1 MFYGLFSSKED
12 VCKEFNY
19 NFDGEVIHAD
29 YDYEDYSG
37 SAHVLFVRDEKV
49 FYVEG
54 GHCSC
59 HGLEDQWSEE
69 ELSLA
74 MILHLVREGK
84 HSFWRQGTVVAEALA
99 LWEQDGRK
107 SSRDEWLVLFKL
119 QK

>member
-1 MFYGLFSSKED
+1 MFYGSFSSKED
-12 VCKEFNY
+12 ICNEFKC
-19 NFDGEVIHAD
+19 NFDGDVLHAD
-29 YDYEDYSG
+29 YENEDYDG
-37 SAHVLFVRDEKV
+37 SARVLFTRDGKL

-59 HGLEDQWSEE
+59 YGLEDQWDEE

-74 MILHLVREGK
+74 MILHLVRGGK
-84 HSFWRQGTVVAEALA
+84 HSFWGNHQAVADALA

-119 QK
+119 GK